1 MRRTIGR
8 VATLAVLV
16 LTWPAAG
23 TAQAP
28 DTPDARREAVLR
40 HIAAVPVDGVIDDM
54 INTLA
59 RQIPEDRRQEFIGLM
74 RKLVPLDGVRAVTRE
89 AMIKHFTVAEID
101 AMTNFYGSPEG
112 KAITKKFG
120 TYMGEVIPQI
130 QVELLRALE
139 KVKEEMRI

>member
-1 MRRTIGR
+1 M
-8 VATLAVLV
+8 
-16 LTWPAAG
+16 
-23 TAQAP
+23 
-28 DTPDARREAVLR
+28 LR

>member
-1 MRRTIGR
+1 MRRTVGR
-8 VATLAVLV
+8 VATIAVLV
-16 LTWPAAG
+16 LACPAAG
-23 TAQAP
+23 TAQSP
-28 DTPDARREAVLR
+28 DSPDARREAVRR
-40 HIAAVPVDGVIDDM
+40 HIAAVPVDGVVDDM
-54 INTLA
+54 ITTLA
-59 RQIPEDRRQEFIGLM
+59 RQVPEDRRQEFIGLM
-74 RKLVPLDGVRAVTRE
+74 KKLMPLDGVRAVTRE

-112 KAITKKFG
+112 QAITKKFG